1 MPGGFAEFVAV
12 PRADRNVC
20 LIPPQ
25 VSFLQAAALGC
36 RMTTAYRAVMQ
47 QGRLQPGETLAVF
60 GCGGLGLSAV
70 PGFYNCQV
78 PAFTVF

>member
-1 MPGGFAEFVAV
+1 MKWEDA
-12 PRADRNVC
+12 
-20 LIPPQ
+20 LQ

-36 RMTTAYRAVMQ
+36 RMTTAYRAARALSHMPSPSVLEVMQ

-70 PGFYNCQV
+70 PGCRLRSF
-78 PAFTVF
+78 